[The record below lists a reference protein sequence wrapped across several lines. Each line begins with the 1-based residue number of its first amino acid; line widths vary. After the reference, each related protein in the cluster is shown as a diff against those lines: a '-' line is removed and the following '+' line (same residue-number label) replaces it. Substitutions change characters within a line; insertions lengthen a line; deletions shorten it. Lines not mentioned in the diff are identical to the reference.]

1 MRSQCQKWYA
11 DCHASRL
18 YFHIP
23 TYGVSVSR
31 SLHIAGSV
39 SRYVSVNSPFIS
51 VLYGSSWTSDISM
64 NGCPVVPKDVPYTYC
79 QIVSFSLSLLQDN
92 IRVFPP
98 AASLQN
104 ITSSTVSSIR
114 ANSSLYKDALR
125 HPLMA
130 STGLFLDIIATAC
143 RMYSAIRLHPKNV
156 NHRYKVSDQCLTS
169 GAYPSC
175 SMIVMIVSIGFP

>member
-1 MRSQCQKWYA
+1 MRSQCQECYA
-11 DCHASRL
+11 DCPVSRL
-18 YFHIP
+18 YFHIL
-23 TYGVSVSR
+23 TYGVTVSL
-31 SLHIAGSV
+31 SLHLARSV

-64 NGCPVVPKDVPYTYC
+64 SGCPVVPKDVPYTYC

-98 AASLQN
+98 AALLQN

-114 ANSSLYKDALR
+114 ASSSLYKDALL
-125 HPLMA
+125 HTLME
-130 STGLFLDIIATAC
+130 STGLFLDIIATDC
-143 RMYSAIRLHPKNV
+143 RVYSTIRLHPLNV

-169 GAYPSC
+169 GAYSSC
-175 SMIVMIVSIGFP
+175 SMTVMIVSIGFP